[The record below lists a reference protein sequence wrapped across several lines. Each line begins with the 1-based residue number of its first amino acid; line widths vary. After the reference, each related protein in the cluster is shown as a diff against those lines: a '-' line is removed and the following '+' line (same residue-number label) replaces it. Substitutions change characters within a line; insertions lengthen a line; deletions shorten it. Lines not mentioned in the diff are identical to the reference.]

1 MGRELNPKIFEFL
14 KKKLANTVAESTIRP
29 AITRIRTKNP
39 TLTLNAAA
47 EIFAR
52 KYGTSVQ
59 RYWVP
64 EDRPSYGTIIRDE
77 SGNLKISTASN
88 KQGSV
93 RKKPKNM

>member
-1 MGRELNPKIFEFL
+1 MVRELNPKIFEFL

-77 SGNLKISTASN
+77 SGKSEDFNSQQQTGKRS
-88 KQGSV
+88 
-93 RKKPKNM
+93 